1 MSPPCTQ
8 ENSVNMT
15 QRSSW
20 NLGPLYHLNRWSG
33 GAERY
38 FLENRRPLGKI
49 NGPSGQQIVDR
60 KVCGNVCLCMCQW
73 SFCVLQGH
81 KTPLQKGF
89 GVDFIHGLPSG
100 SRLPWEEIC
109 DSLISQKLLL
119 FGHIGETPRW
129 LLTSSV
135 DSQLSAQ
142 NNFIPKWHLLGRH
155 ILIPFSSTK
164 YYKEGKKLMCSTY
177 F

>member
-60 KVCGNVCLCMCQW
+60 KVCGNVCLCRCQW

-119 FGHIGETPRW
+119 LVRYGMLQEGFLPCH
-129 LLTSSV
+129 LLSLRGL
-135 DSQLSAQ
+135 QLKII
-142 NNFIPKWHLLGRH
+142 FIPTWEFQVSPHD
-155 ILIPFSSTK
+155 ILK
-164 YYKEGKKLMCSTY
+164 
-177 F
+177 